1 MTENNMPLYYW
12 AEAVNTTNYIL
23 NRCITSGVHE
33 VTPEEC
39 FYGRKPGLGHLK
51 VFGCLAYV
59 HVPAE
64 GNKRCKSETEKI
76 R

>member
-1 MTENNMPLYYW
+1 MTEKNMSLYYW

-39 FYGRKPGLGHLK
+39 FYGRKPGLIFDELSSWYNPK
-51 VFGCLAYV
+51 QNV
-59 HVPAE
+59 E
-64 GNKRCKSETEKI
+64 IDED
-76 R
+76 